1 MVTEKKREK
10 RTSQSEKLFHTT
22 QAVLQ
27 RLNVLG
33 TMVNVSITHNNGDIR
48 LSVPFWRRPLLLN
61 LGKDTF
67 GLVVGAVC
75 A

>member
-1 MVTEKKREK
+1 MFTEQKREK
-10 RTSQSEKLFHTT
+10 RTSQSKKLFHTT
-22 QAVLQ
+22 QAVFQ
-27 RLNVLG
+27 SLNVLG
-33 TMVNVSITHNNGDIR
+33 TMVHVSITHNTGNIS
-48 LSVPFWRRPLLLN
+48 LVVPFWWRPLLFN